1 MAITVDTNFPSGNG
15 LIERIEDGHI
25 YLRPDLRDTEGPW
38 FWWHIRVTGC
48 ADRVITVHL
57 LEEHCLTA
65 RGACWSPNG
74 LDDWQW
80 VSDFDLDAQTVQV
93 PATPYDVLHVALAMP
108 YHQHHLQH
116 WLQHHPNITVSELC
130 RSAKQQQP
138 VPLLETGPR
147 DGSERYQVLDLS
159 PSLLRIYRELGAE
172 GFVEGLMK
180 HPQVKVI
187 AVPIVD
193 VDGVEAGDQ
202 GKNRPP

>member
-48 ADRVITVHL
+48 ADQPITVHP

-80 VSDFDLDAQTVQV
+80 VSDTCRHHCCESTANW
-93 PATPYDVLHVALAMP
+93 VL
-108 YHQHHLQH
+108 
-116 WLQHHPNITVSELC
+116 
-130 RSAKQQQP
+130 
-138 VPLLETGPR
+138 
-147 DGSERYQVLDLS
+147 
-159 PSLLRIYRELGAE
+159 E
-172 GFVEGLMK
+172 GFVEGLME
-180 HPQVKVI
+180 HPLVKVI
-187 AVPIVD
+187 AAFDLHCPWVRYENSERLYLVGSPVD
-193 VDGVEAGDQ
+193 SV
-202 GKNRPP
+202 